1 MSEANAKRLKLNARD
16 TDIFVIAADF
26 PVFDMNLLDEF
37 QIEVKSTAMILQCDS
52 RHTAAK
58 ARDLA
63 TATNEKLARRYG
75 KLSTRTMEPLA
86 SRIRP
91 RDLDEFVG

>member
-1 MSEANAKRLKLNARD
+1 MNETNTERLRLDARD

-52 RHTAAK
+52 RRTAA
-58 ARDLA
+58 
-63 TATNEKLARRYG
+63 
-75 KLSTRTMEPLA
+75 
-86 SRIRP
+86 
-91 RDLDEFVG
+91 